1 MLERLQSS
9 LLHNDKSLELIDT
22 RREELKRI
30 SNEEEN
36 KIAALCTDE
45 VQGRVSAGGENLKT
59 KLKNEFNKI
68 NKELTNSREAI
79 SKDVNFTMEMNILLE
94 RLQSTLLHNDK
105 ILDLIDTRRE
115 ELKRIC
121 HEEEN
126 NIAALCTEVQGRVS
140 AAGENLK
147 TNSKN
152 EFNKINEE
160 LTNSREAISKD
171 SLV

>member
-30 SNEEEN
+30 
-36 KIAALCTDE
+36 
-45 VQGRVSAGGENLKT
+45 
-59 KLKNEFNKI
+59 
-68 NKELTNSREAI
+68 
-79 SKDVNFTMEMNILLE
+79 
-94 RLQSTLLHNDK
+94 
-105 ILDLIDTRRE
+105 
-115 ELKRIC
+115 C

-126 NIAALCTEVQGRVS
+126 KIAALCTEVQGRVS

-147 TNSKN
+147 TKSKN
-152 EFNKINEE
+152 EFKKINEE